1 VNPLPTDLKSEVEA
15 FYYDEAELLD
25 DRRYNEWLDMLA
37 DDLVY
42 FMPIRRNVKFG
53 EHARLENTRQGED
66 VSWFDEDKWTLT
78 KRVEQLLTG
87 VHWAEEPFSR
97 VSHLITNI
105 QIIGAS
111 PNANEPQEVDAKSR
125 FLIYK
130 NRVESETSLFVGKR
144 RDTLCK
150 RDGRWQLK
158 RREIILDQ
166 SVLQAKNLTVFF

>member
-1 VNPLPTDLKSEVEA
+1 MMVASDLKNEIET

-25 DRRYNEWLDMLA
+25 ERRYQDWLDTLA

-42 FMPIRRNVKFG
+42 FMPLRRNVKFG
-53 EHARLENTRQGED
+53 DHATLENTRQGED

-78 KRVEQLLTG
+78 KRVEQLQTG
-87 VHWAEEPFSR
+87 VHWAEEPTSR

-105 QIIGAS
+105 QITRIAQ
-111 PNANEPQEVDAKSR
+111 AEVDVKSR

-130 NRVESETSLFVGKR
+130 NRVETETSLFVGKR
-144 RDTLCK
+144 LDTLRK
-150 RDGRWQLK
+150 HEARWLLT

-166 SVLQAKNLTVFF
+166 SVLQAKNLTIFF